1 MGKISIDPNE
11 TLHDDE
17 IKPLQDSY
25 LQARHR
31 VKKWYKQTRIKIE
44 DKVKKELTDEYLKKL
59 KKDNPDKADKIKEL
73 SEADQ
78 TVVNE

>member
-1 MGKISIDPNE
+1 
-11 TLHDDE
+11 
-17 IKPLQDSY
+17 
-25 LQARHR
+25 
-31 VKKWYKQTRIKIE
+31 
-44 DKVKKELTDEYLKKL
+44 VKKELTDEYLKKL